1 MGLFLTGSKQPP
13 QTTVQAIQIMKRI
26 SQYALLISLTTG
38 IAYIAIYILKSY
50 QFVNAGN
57 RVYVE
62 HGLQAL
68 FLMGVI
74 LLGWQEMGYP
84 RITKSL
90 FSVRN
95 SVLLSL
101 SLLLILCIN
110 QSIGQFATG
119 LFVTCAFVYFLRNG
133 KLYEINRVY
142 YFLFL
147 YVLLR
152 FLGTIGTND
161 GFRFPEKLFTFIL
174 LPLAFSFVRI
184 EKRTSFRVL
193 YLFFRAMLIYMSCT
207 LVYWWY
213 NIQYFGLNI
222 GNWLISKETLHD
234 GFPPYHW
241 TSGWALYEHPSY
253 ISLVLVAGLISGF
266 YLYFKKQPDSIISQ
280 LELIVYAAFITLT
293 VLVMESRIG
302 VVMVALTI
310 AITLLYY
317 LRLKSRHFKQIA
329 VVVLVVGMGG
339 LFYMGDSVSGFMDD
353 NVRRTDNTLA
363 LNYIK
368 AHPWW
373 GVGFHQQALA
383 LKQQEQIMLNV
394 LPALPF
400 PKTYTHNQLLGDMVQ
415 FGVAGALVLV
425 LLIVGLVGY
434 SIQSRSYLLQ
444 LLMCVCIVF
453 MCIEEPLYG
462 QAGITRFMVFLS
474 FFVHISESGKPI
486 KSYTILRRNLKSDT
500 IA

>member
-1 MGLFLTGSKQPP
+1 
-13 QTTVQAIQIMKRI
+13 MKKK
-26 SQYALLISLTTG
+26 SQYALLISMITV
-38 IAYIAIYILKSY
+38 IAAIAISILNT
-50 QFVNAGN
+50 QHIVTAEN

-68 FLMGVI
+68 FLAGVI
-74 LLGWQEMGYP
+74 LLGWHEMGYP

-90 FSVRN
+90 FSARN

-110 QSIGQFATG
+110 QRIGQFATG
-119 LFVTCAFVYFLRNG
+119 IFVTCAFVYFLING
-133 KLYEINRVY
+133 KLYEINKVY

-184 EKRTSFRVL
+184 EKGTSFRVL
-193 YLFFRAMLIYMSCT
+193 RIFFRAMLVYMACT

-213 NIQYFGLNI
+213 NIQRFGLSV
-222 GNWLISKETLHD
+222 GTWLISKETLHD
-234 GFPPYHW
+234 GLPPFHW

-253 ISLVLVAGLISGF
+253 ISLVLIAGLISGF
-266 YLYFKKQPDSIISQ
+266 YLYFKKQSDSRISE
-280 LELIVYAAFITLT
+280 LELIVYAAFIALT
-293 VLVMESRIG
+293 VLVLESRIG
-302 VVMVALTI
+302 VVVTILTI
-310 AITLLYY
+310 AITFLYY
-317 LRLKSRHFKQIA
+317 LRLNNIYFKRIA
-329 VVVLVVGMGG
+329 VILLVAGMGG
-339 LFYMGDSVSGFMDD
+339 LFYMGDSVSGFMAD
-353 NVRRTDNTLA
+353 NVRKTDNTLA

-383 LKQQEQIMLNV
+383 LKQQEQIMLNE

-425 LLIVGLVGY
+425 LLIVGLVRY
-434 SIQSRSYLLQ
+434 SLQSRSYLLQ
-444 LLMCVCIVF
+444 LFMCVCIVF

-474 FFVHISESGKPI
+474 FFIHISESDKPM
-486 KSYTILRRNLKSDT
+486 KSYTILKRYPKT
-500 IA
+500 